1 MKRHF
6 QRDMAKVTFHLVEMT
21 PASARYQ
28 VDVLQFDTALYANS
42 NTVLQLRIFF
52 ENEIEY

>member
-1 MKRHF
+1 
-6 QRDMAKVTFHLVEMT
+6 MAKVTFHLVETT

-28 VDVLQFDTALYANS
+28 VDVLQFDIGLYANS
-42 NTVLQLRIFF
+42 NAVLQLRIFC

>member
-1 MKRHF
+1 VKRHF
-6 QRDMAKVTFHLVEMT
+6 QRNMAKVTFHLVETT

-28 VDVLQFDTALYANS
+28 VDVLQFDIALYANS
-42 NTVLQLRIFF
+42 NAVLQLRIFC